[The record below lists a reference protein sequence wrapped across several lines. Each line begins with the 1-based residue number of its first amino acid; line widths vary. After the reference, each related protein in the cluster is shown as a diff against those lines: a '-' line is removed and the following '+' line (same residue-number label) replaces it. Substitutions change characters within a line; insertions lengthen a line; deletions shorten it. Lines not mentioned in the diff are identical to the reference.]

1 MRSTWLLRQL
11 ASWSATFGQRRV
23 AWKWWQQVLDRDPD
37 DLQALSAIGHLHAGA
52 GHPSAAIECFER
64 IVSLGAATPAHWFN
78 LGFLRQQLEDH
89 AAAIAAFDRAIDGDE
104 RLDRA
109 WYGKALSL
117 IKLGRVEDAIPLL
130 QKNTELQPFSPFGW
144 YQLAHAYNRLGRTEQ
159 VERTIRQLGGFEP
172 KVARQ
177 LERETGVHVG
187 IDVPF

>member
-1 MRSTWLLRQL
+1 MIDGRC
-11 ASWSATFGQRRV
+11 
-23 AWKWWQQVLDRDPD
+23 DDPD
-37 DLQALSAIGHLHAGA
+37 LPFPD
-52 GHPSAAIECFER
+52 P
-64 IVSLGAATPAHWFN
+64 
-78 LGFLRQQLEDH
+78 RQG
-89 AAAIAAFDRAIDGDE
+89 DR
-104 RLDRA
+104 
-109 WYGKALSL
+109 SS
-117 IKLGRVEDAIPLL
+117 VEDAIPLL